1 MHPLLMHHRLLAWA
15 LTLLACAGVFA
26 AWLNPHLAVEVA
38 SFVRAC
44 F

>member
-1 MHPLLMHHRLLAWA
+1 MNHRLLVWA
-15 LTLLACAGVFA
+15 LALLACISVFA

>member
-1 MHPLLMHHRLLAWA
+1 MHPLRMNHRLLVWA
-15 LTLLACAGVFA
+15 LALAACAGVFA

-38 SFVRAC
+38 AFVRSC